1 MILYYKNI
9 INYISCINYIN
20 RMSSYQIMDR
30 IGFIKSMISTHQK
43 KLVTLECERPK
54 RCSSHLETS

>member
-1 MILYYKNI
+1 
-9 INYISCINYIN
+9 
-20 RMSSYQIMDR
+20 MSSYQIMDR